1 MAISKIGKL
10 AHLKFS
16 STVEGSSL
24 LNVINIIIIIIIIT
38 YPLGLEIPGGNRRGI
53 FSPLAVRLRCIQKI
67 KWKAEVKTYI
77 TSSVAW
83 INWGRVPQGS

>member
-16 STVEGSSL
+16 STVEGSNL
-24 LNVINIIIIIIIIT
+24 LNVINIIIIIII
-38 YPLGLEIPGGNRRGI
+38 YPLGIEIPGGNRRGI

>member
-24 LNVINIIIIIIIIT
+24 LNVINIIIIIIII
-38 YPLGLEIPGGNRRGI
+38 YPLGLEIPGGNWRGI
-53 FSPLAVRLRCIQKI
+53 FSPLPVRLRCIQKI

>member
-24 LNVINIIIIIIIIT
+24 LNVINIIIIIIIYT
-38 YPLGLEIPGGNRRGI
+38 LGLEIPGGNWRGI